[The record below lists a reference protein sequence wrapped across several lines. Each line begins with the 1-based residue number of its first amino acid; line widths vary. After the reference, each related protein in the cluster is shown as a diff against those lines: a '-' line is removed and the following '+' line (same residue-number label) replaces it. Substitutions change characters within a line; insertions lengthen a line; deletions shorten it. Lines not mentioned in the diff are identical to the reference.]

1 MRERDAR
8 RVAEAAARNSYGR
21 LLSLIARSTRDIAA
35 AEDALADAFA
45 DALRVWPER
54 GVPERPE
61 AWLLTAARR
70 AAGHVRR
77 HQIVRDAAASALE
90 EVYADMQSRTSPE
103 YPDERLKLMFVCAHP
118 AIDETVRTPLM
129 LQTILG
135 LDAARI
141 ARAFLVEAPAMSQRL
156 VRAKAKIRDAGVGFE
171 VPNAAALEHRLEDV
185 LAAIYAAYTLGWDEV
200 PGKEA
205 EGRGLT
211 DEAIF
216 LARLVAIMLPQEPE
230 AKGLLSLMLASEARV
245 AARRGPDGAYVPLK
259 DQDVRLWNRSLIAEA
274 ETCLRAAAELGR
286 PGRFQTEAAIQSLHN
301 QSVVLGDV
309 PAAALLTLYD
319 VLVRQSPGIGA
330 AVACAVAYGEHRSV
344 EEGLA
349 QLEDIPAAQVAN
361 YQPFWAARLHLL
373 QAAGQLKEAAQAQA
387 KAISLTR
394 DPALI
399 AFLAARLDKPE

>member
-1 MRERDAR
+1 MSKGDAR
-8 RVAEAAARNSYGR
+8 HAAEAAARSSYGR

-45 DALRVWPER
+45 EALRVWPER
-54 GVPERPE
+54 GVPDRPE

-77 HQIVRDAAASALE
+77 HQGVRDAAAPALE
-90 EVYADMQSRTSPE
+90 QVYYAMQSRTTPE
-103 YPDERLKLMFVCAHP
+103 FPDERLKLMFVCAHP

-156 VRAKAKIRDAGVGFE
+156 VRAKAKIRDAGVAFE
-171 VPNAAALEHRLEDV
+171 VPDTSALQERLEDV
-185 LAAIYAAYTLGWDEV
+185 FAAIYAAYTLGWDDV
-200 PGKEA
+200 PGEESA
-205 EGRGLT
+205 DERLT
-211 DEAIF
+211 EEAIF
-216 LARLVAIMLPQEPE
+216 LARLLVMLLPQEPE
-230 AKGLLSLMLASEARV
+230 AKGLLALMLASEARA
-245 AARRGPDGAYVPLK
+245 AARRRPGGAYVPLK
-259 DQDVRLWNRSLIAEA
+259 DQDVRLWNGALIAEA
-274 ETCLRAAAELGR
+274 EACLRSAAMLAR

-301 QSVVLGDV
+301 QSVMRGDV
-309 PAAALLTLYD
+309 PASALLMLYD
-319 VLVRQSPGIGA
+319 VLVRQSPAIGA
-330 AVACAVAYGEHRSV
+330 AVARAVAYGEHRSA

-349 QLEDIPAAQVAN
+349 RLDEIPAARVET
-361 YQPFWAARLHLL
+361 YQPYWAARFHLL
-373 QAAGQLKEAAQAQA
+373 QAAGRLNEAAQAHA

-399 AFLAARLDKPE
+399 AFLTSRLKRAE